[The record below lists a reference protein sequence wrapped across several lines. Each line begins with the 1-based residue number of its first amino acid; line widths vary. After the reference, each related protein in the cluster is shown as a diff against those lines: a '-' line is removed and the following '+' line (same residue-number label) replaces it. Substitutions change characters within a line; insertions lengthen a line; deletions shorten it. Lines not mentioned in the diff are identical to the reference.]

1 MLCINDVVSHL
12 VAASLAG
19 RTMGFGDD
27 VGCCSSLL
35 WRELTSVVP
44 GLSSDPATGNVSLTY
59 DVPYSG
65 CVDCLSLLTVLVM
78 DVSDELFDTIASL

>member
-1 MLCINDVVSHL
+1 MVFFITDVISHL

-27 VGCCSSLL
+27 AVCCSSLL
-35 WRELTSVVP
+35 WRELTSVDP

-65 CVDCLSLLTVLVM
+65 CVDFVSLLTVLVI
-78 DVSDELFDTIASL
+78 DVYDE